1 MWRLCLCSIY
11 LHARFL
17 GTIMKILISSFFFL
31 PAMLSDELCFGGGRD
46 LLRFSIYQGFEAD
59 FLCTLFIYALWTYVL
74 SAHPSLGLHVFCLS
88 FR

>member
-1 MWRLCLCSIY
+1 MWRLCLCSIH
-11 LHARFL
+11 LHAFF
-17 GTIMKILISSFFFL
+17 GNMNILISCFL